1 MILALRIY
9 CKIVKREFLALKSI
23 IIIIIII
30 LIVAEV
36 FKLED
41 EDVSDKSNFNASF
54 TLDMFI

>member
-1 MILALRIY
+1 MIWALRSY

-23 IIIIIII
+23 IVIIIII

-41 EDVSDKSNFNASF
+41 EDV
-54 TLDMFI
+54 FIRQVKFQRVI